1 MVFTV
6 YQVVREYDKE
16 EKMTDGYRLL
26 KALILKG
33 IEMLCSEFLPSD
45 KPTFKFQRLI
55 HLKYL
60 HLLVPSYTKT
70 GPEGEY

>member
-6 YQVVREYDKE
+6 YQVLRENDKE

-33 IEMLCSEFLPSD
+33 IEMLCSECLPFD
-45 KPTFKFQRLI
+45 KCTF
-55 HLKYL
+55 
-60 HLLVPSYTKT
+60 
-70 GPEGEY
+70 